1 MELLDFLWQN
11 EQRKCGNGAIESEF
25 QSSLVAEPTYKDGV
39 EVFEARQEDVV
50 TAMNESMT
58 AKTIP
63 VMVGKK
69 R

>member
-1 MELLDFLWQN
+1 
-11 EQRKCGNGAIESEF
+11 
-25 QSSLVAEPTYKDGV
+25 V